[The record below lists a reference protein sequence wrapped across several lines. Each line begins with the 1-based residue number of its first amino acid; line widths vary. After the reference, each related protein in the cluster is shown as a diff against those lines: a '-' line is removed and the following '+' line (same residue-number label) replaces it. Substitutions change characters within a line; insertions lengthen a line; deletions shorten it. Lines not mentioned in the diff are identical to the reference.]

1 MKKTIDEILN
11 RNDYSRLTE
20 QMRQR
25 VEEIAERIHYK
36 LDNLDIANDS
46 DYHNGEIGYG
56 DVVVRVAHYSY
67 NDNYYTTLTIKS
79 DEAWHTLERV
89 GREVGFDDGNY
100 IRGRATNNEVWAS
113 IGNCPV
119 QVLFRK
125 EYVRIRP
132 SYTWQAEQVIKTAR
146 ERKNLIQGFKMDL
159 DGTHIILYRI

>member
-46 DYHNGEIGYG
+46 DYHNGEIRYG
-56 DVVVRVAHYSY
+56 DVIVRVARYSY
-67 NDNYYTTLTIKS
+67 NDDYYTTLTIKS
-79 DEAWHTLERV
+79 GDEWHTLERV

-100 IRGRATNNEVWAS
+100 IRGRATNNECLAFLNVA
-113 IGNCPV
+113 
-119 QVLFRK
+119 RK
-125 EYVRIRP
+125 LIEGLGYIEKKK
-132 SYTWQAEQVIKTAR
+132 AEA
-146 ERKNLIQGFKMDL
+146 IQKALSDTFFMEEEEK
-159 DGTHIILYRI
+159 

>member
-36 LDNLDIANDS
+36 LDNLDIANNS
-46 DYHNGEIGYG
+46 DYHNGEIHYG

-67 NDNYYTTLTIKS
+67 NDDYYTTLTIKS

-100 IRGRATNNEVWAS
+100 IRGRATNNECLAFLNVA
-113 IGNCPV
+113 
-119 QVLFRK
+119 RK
-125 EYVRIRP
+125 
-132 SYTWQAEQVIKTAR
+132 
-146 ERKNLIQGFKMDL
+146 LIEGLGYIEKKKVEAIQKALSDTFFMEEEEK
-159 DGTHIILYRI
+159 